1 MKLWPQ
7 KKWKQIVIVAVLAF
21 FITVFS
27 LMGFVFYKI
36 GSDYTSDLK
45 VINADGS
52 KTALVIFH
60 PGLSSFMED
69 VTYSFANGLVESGWR
84 VEITTPS
91 SEAPTDLTDY
101 SLLVLGS
108 PVYAG
113 NATATIGRHLDRV
126 GDLQGMDTVL
136 LVTSGGSDGG
146 AEAVLQQ
153 TVEEH
158 NGVVD
163 RVLSYYTS
171 SPTEETLD
179 IVEQAGREFVIAKR

>member
-7 KKWKQIVIVAVLAF
+7 KKWKQMVLVAVLAF
-21 FITVFS
+21 FIIVFS
-27 LMGFVFYKI
+27 LLGFVFLKI
-36 GSDYTSDLK
+36 SSDYTSEVK
-45 VINADGS
+45 VLNAGGS

-69 VTYSFANGLVESGWR
+69 VTYSFANGLVTSGWR

-113 NATATIGRHLDRV
+113 NATVTIGRHLERI
-126 GDLQGMDTVL
+126 GDLQGITTVL
-136 LVTSGGSDGG
+136 LVTSGGSDGE

-158 NGVVD
+158 NGTVES
-163 RVLSYYTS
+163 VLSYYTS
-171 SPTEETLD
+171 SSIQETLD
-179 IVEQAGREFVIAKR
+179 LAEQAGREFVIAKR